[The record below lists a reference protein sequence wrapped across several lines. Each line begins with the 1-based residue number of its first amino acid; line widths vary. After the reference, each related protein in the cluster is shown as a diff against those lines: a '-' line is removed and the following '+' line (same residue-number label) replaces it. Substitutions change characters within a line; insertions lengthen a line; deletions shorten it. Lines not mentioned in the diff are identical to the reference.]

1 MRFTNEKGAQFESDP
16 KETKWI
22 ILLLGFVCVIITLC
36 ILAVLNLIAKNPETL
51 SVAGLTEFFG
61 MIATIKPK
69 N

>member
-1 MRFTNEKGAQFESDP
+1 MKITNDKGAQFQSEP

-22 ILLLGFVCVIITLC
+22 MLLIGLVCIVAPI
-36 ILAVLNLIAKNPETL
+36 AVFAILNLIAKNPDTL